1 MQLKLIFPHS
11 HISIQLKQHPTI
23 EKWFKFFQTLTN
35 KQPDYYRMFFSDEFK
50 LLLGA
55 DSVDHTAQWKIIQD
69 SINIMHS
76 AGYTIPFDLPAEFDF
91 SQPTLNQLHR
101 FFTYN
106 CDWWYR
112 QTTEPNPFDKNFRPP
127 TDWDFAKWYSVIGA
141 INEAVHSLE
150 ATVTTP
156 TKLLYQNNST
166 EWVLPSWVINNP
178 ASITGEIIKTCY
190 LPFDSYDQSFNYE
203 PMDFS
208 RGAPVTLNASIL
220 GKCMLQSY
228 FEEDDPTARDASGR
242 EGSYGGYCIHLNR
255 RREEIYRS
263 EHFRQ
268 WAARYGRTVDS
279 LPLEFQIGYVTGT
292 SIEDLYKFDPQRYI
306 RTEFID

>member
-1 MQLKLIFPHS
+1 MQLKLIFPND
-11 HISIQLKQHPTI
+11 HITIELKQHPTI
-23 EKWFKFFQTLTN
+23 EKWFKFFQTITN
-35 KQPDYYRMFFSDEFK
+35 NQPDYYHMFFSDESRYVRDKSFVDFARHWK
-50 LLLGA
+50 TLL
-55 DSVDHTAQWKIIQD
+55 DSFEILRE
-69 SINIMHS
+69 S
-76 AGYTIPFDLPAEFDF
+76 GYHVPFAIPDDFDF
-91 SQPTLNQLHR
+91 DQKTLNQLHR

-106 CDWWYR
+106 CEWWYR
-112 QTTEPNPFDKNFRPP
+112 RETEPNPFDETFVPP
-127 TDWDFAKWYSVIGA
+127 ADWDFAHWYSIIGS
-141 INEAVHSLE
+141 INESVHKLE
-150 ATVTTP
+150 LCTP
-156 TKLLYQNNST
+156 TDTKILHRVHPRSAL
-166 EWVLPSWVINNP
+166 LPSWIINNP

-190 LPFDSYDQSFNYE
+190 LPFDSQDQLLNYE

-208 RGAPVTLNASIL
+208 RGTPVTLNASIL

-268 WAARYGRTVDS
+268 WAARHGRTVDS
-279 LPLEFQIGYVTGT
+279 LPLEFQIGHVSGA
-292 SIEDLYKFDPQRYI
+292 SMEDLFKFDPQRYI

>member
-1 MQLKLIFPHS
+1 MQLKLIFPNTHV
-11 HISIQLKQHPTI
+11 SIQLKQHPTI
-23 EKWFKFFQTLTN
+23 EKWFKFFQALTDR
-35 KQPDYYRMFFSDEFK
+35 QPDYYRMFFSDEFK
-50 LLLGA
+50 LPGP
-55 DSVDHTAQWKIIQD
+55 STVDHKTQWKIIED
-69 SINIMHS
+69 SVNIMRD
-76 AGYTIPFDLPAEFDF
+76 AGYAIPFNLPAEFDF
-91 SQPTLNQLHR
+91 NQQTLNTLHR

-106 CDWWYR
+106 CEWWYK
-112 QTTEPNPFDKNFRPP
+112 QSTEPNPFDENFVPP
-127 TDWDFAKWYSVIGA
+127 ADWDFARWYSVIGQ
-141 INEAVHSLE
+141 INEAVHCLE
-150 ATVTTP
+150 VSVTTP
-156 TKLLYQNNST
+156 TKLQYQNNSS
-166 EWVLPSWVINNP
+166 EWILPTWIINNP

-228 FEEDDPTARDASGR
+228 FEEDDPTAQDARGR

-263 EHFRQ
+263 AHFQQ
-268 WAARYGRTVDS
+268 WAEKYGRTVDS
-279 LPLEFQIGYVTGT
+279 LPLEFQIGHVVDI
-292 SIEDLYKFDPQRYI
+292 SMPDLFKFDPQRYI